1 LGEVYGGDYCPVKAL
16 EGRQISFSYAG
27 GKTLFS
33 QVNVHVKNG
42 ECVILRGPSGSGKT
56 TLCNILAGIIPRSI
70 SGELRGDVLLFGENL
85 RTLSLATVVQKVGIL
100 FQNPDSQLFFPT
112 VEDEIAFGPE
122 NLCLSR
128 EEIGLR
134 IEQALDTVQMGSY
147 RLMETETL
155 SHGQKQRIALAAVL
169 ALQPQI
175 LILDEA
181 FSQLDTGSTHLV
193 KGIIRQQKELGHAI
207 FMVENS
213 EEHLHLVD
221 RVYELQDGQTREVVL

>member
-1 LGEVYGGDYCPVKAL
+1 VKAFEQNAL

-27 GKTLFS
+27 GRPLFS
-33 QVNVHVKNG
+33 QVNLHVKPG
-42 ECVILRGPSGSGKT
+42 ECAILRGPSGSGKT
-56 TLCNILAGIIPRSI
+56 TLCHILAGIIPRSI
-70 SGELRGDVLLFGENL
+70 SGTLEGEVLLFGDNL
-85 RTLSLATVVQKVGIL
+85 RALSLASVVDKLGIL

-128 EEIGLR
+128 QEMAFR
-134 IEQALDTVQMGSY
+134 IEQVLETVQMSAY
-147 RLMETETL
+147 RWVETETL

-181 FSQLDTGSTHLV
+181 FSQLDTESTRLV
-193 KGIIRQQKELGHAI
+193 KGIIQGQKELGHAI
-207 FMVENS
+207 FMVENG
-213 EEHLHLVD
+213 EEHLDLAD
-221 RVYELQDGQTREVVL
+221 RIYELQDGQVREVVL

>member
-1 LGEVYGGDYCPVKAL
+1 MKAL

-147 RLMETETL
+147 RLMETETKKNWDMPFL
-155 SHGQKQRIALAAVL
+155 WWKTARNIYTLWTVSMNSKTDRRGRWSCDCSHS
-169 ALQPQI
+169 P
-175 LILDEA
+175 
-181 FSQLDTGSTHLV
+181 F
-193 KGIIRQQKELGHAI
+193 
-207 FMVENS
+207 
-213 EEHLHLVD
+213 
-221 RVYELQDGQTREVVL
+221 